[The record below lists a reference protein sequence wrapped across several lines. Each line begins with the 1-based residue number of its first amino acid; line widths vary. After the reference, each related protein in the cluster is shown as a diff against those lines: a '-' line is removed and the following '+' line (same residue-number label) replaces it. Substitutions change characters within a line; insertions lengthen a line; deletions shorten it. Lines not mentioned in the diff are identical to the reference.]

1 MGTTNFGTQEITYRY
16 KQKAE
21 SEDFN
26 KINYKL
32 VEPGIY
38 DWTDKDSG
46 TPPLTRVTNDSVEVA
61 PMTFFITDA
70 VTGNAVRIE
79 TSAAT
84 QLSINSSA
92 PFVIW
97 RYSWSSVET
106 WYADLLVSD
115 FVSIQSTD
123 LIVGRAVFSGTTL
136 EEDLAELE
144 KKDLHYRKMF
154 ALVYRSE
161 NKKILENQIKLMNIA
176 KIIIEKKAMGVED
189 SEKLIEVEETPETFE
204 FNRFAL
210 RKYLAEM
217 NKNMKTQ
224 V

>member
-1 MGTTNFGTQEITYRY
+1 
-16 KQKAE
+16 
-21 SEDFN
+21 
-26 KINYKL
+26 
-32 VEPGIY
+32 
-38 DWTDKDSG
+38 
-46 TPPLTRVTNDSVEVA
+46 
-61 PMTFFITDA
+61 
-70 VTGNAVRIE
+70 
-79 TSAAT
+79 
-84 QLSINSSA
+84 
-92 PFVIW
+92 
-97 RYSWSSVET
+97 
-106 WYADLLVSD
+106 
-115 FVSIQSTD
+115 
-123 LIVGRAVFSGTTL
+123 
-136 EEDLAELE
+136 
-144 KKDLHYRKMF
+144 MF